1 MADTILEIQLPE
13 GLTGLTVYL
22 YDLDDDTTEQN
33 TGGDT
38 LTAETNATQFYRATI
53 SESLVGDYRVHVET
67 SSGLG
72 IYSGYVT
79 LADDTGTHRSRD
91 DYQVSGIIEQNRTRA
106 TAFTASGLTVYA
118 LVYDEDNN
126 IYNGSTFVAYSAGDY
141 ATYAQSAAEVTG
153 TGRYSLALPNAA
165 YTVEFRKQAGASPVA
180 NNDARLPQGAQV

>member
-53 SESLVGDYRVHVET
+53 SESLSGDYRVHVEP

-79 LADDTGTHRSRD
+79 LADDTGTYRSRD
-91 DYQVSGIIEQNRTRA
+91 DYQVSATVEQNRTRA
-106 TAFTASGLTVYA
+106 TAFSASGLTVYA
-118 LVYDEDNN
+118 LVYDANN
-126 IYNGSTFVAYSAGDY
+126 DIYNGSTFETYNASNY

-153 TGRYSLALPNAA
+153 TGRYSLALPEAA
-165 YTVEFRKQAGASPVA
+165 YTVEFRKQAGTSPVA

>member
-1 MADTILEIQLPE
+1 
-13 GLTGLTVYL
+13 
-22 YDLDDDTTEQN
+22 
-33 TGGDT
+33 
-38 LTAETNATQFYRATI
+38 
-53 SESLVGDYRVHVET
+53 
-67 SSGLG
+67 
-72 IYSGYVT
+72 
-79 LADDTGTHRSRD
+79 
-91 DYQVSGIIEQNRTRA
+91 
-106 TAFTASGLTVYA
+106 VYA

>member
-53 SESLVGDYRVHVET
+53 SESLSGDYRVHVEP

-79 LADDTGTHRSRD
+79 LADDTGTYRSRD
-91 DYQVSGIIEQNRTRA
+91 DYQVSATAEQNRTRA

-118 LVYDEDNN
+118 LVYDANN
-126 IYNGSTFVAYSAGDY
+126 DIYNGSTFVAYSAGDY